1 MNIIPLYKGKIKNI
15 VVLSG
20 GGMNGFAT
28 LGALQKLIE
37 LNIIVSPD
45 IYCGTSIGAVIA
57 LLMSIGYTP
66 INILNLACVIDIG
79 KLIISKLDNIL
90 EEVCFGLNSLEPV
103 VDLLKLFMTKK
114 NIDPEITFAEL
125 FKITSIK
132 LVVTGTCI
140 NDTNLYYF
148 SVDHSPDM
156 KVIDAIIISI
166 SLPLF
171 FKPFFYNNKY
181 WIDGGCINNYPI
193 DLFSDKLDDVIG
205 INLIVNDYNET
216 FEDIQTYIGA
226 VVRSILKGQH
236 HYKNNIFDKY
246 SVNVECPS
254 NTCTN
259 WDITSTIKKELYDL
273 GYNSVK

>member
-1 MNIIPLYKGKIKNI
+1 MDIIPLYKGKIKNI

-66 INILNLACVIDIG
+66 INILNLACVVDIS

-132 LVVTGTCI
+132 LIVTGTCI

-156 KVIDAIIISI
+156 KVIDAVIISI

-193 DLFSDKLDDVIG
+193 DLFEDRLDDVIG
-205 INLIVNDYNET
+205 INLIVNNHNES

-226 VVRSILKGQH
+226 VVKSILKGQH
-236 HYKNNIFDKY
+236 YYKNNIFDKY
-246 SVNVECPS
+246 SINIECPS

-259 WDITSTIKKELYDL
+259 WDITDDGKKELYDL
-273 GYNSVK
+273 GYKSL